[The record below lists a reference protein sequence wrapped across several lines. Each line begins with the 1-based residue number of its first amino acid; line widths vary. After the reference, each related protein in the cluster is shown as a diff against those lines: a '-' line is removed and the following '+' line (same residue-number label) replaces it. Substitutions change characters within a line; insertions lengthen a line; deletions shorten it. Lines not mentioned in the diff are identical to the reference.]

1 MVDDGSKLGKYFPYF
16 DQIKS
21 HCKILL
27 IEIRVVLMEIGCWK
41 DSKSRLFTARQAVV
55 EKGQWPRYKDSSGGW
70 LSAFFAGDSPS
81 VPSKK
86 TKEIY
91 QMRHFNW

>member
-27 IEIRVVLMEIGCWK
+27 IEIRVVLLETSCWK
-41 DSKSRLFTARQAVV
+41 DSKSRLFIARQAVV
-55 EKGQWPRYKDSSGGW
+55 EKGQWPRYSDSGGGW
-70 LSAFFAGDSPS
+70 LSAFSAGDSPS
-81 VPSKK
+81 VPSKE

-91 QMRHFNW
+91 QMRLFNW